1 MKAPAGSQVHQ
12 SSGYEPLWVDE
23 RELMGRRS
31 APGIARDRMPN
42 ARSRRF
48 ATSRNSEEPLGCWGR
63 DPMAVPMAVPSH
75 PRVPHLDAGAAH
87 TFTLCVGSEV
97 LTGRVIIAGEWFAA
111 GWALLAEGPR
121 DVFTVGRET
130 LRPTEAI
137 GAFMD
142 SVFDRSRTRSCS
154 HACFWALADDGRRL
168 DAALALFT
176 LVVSL
181 SVSHIRAEA
190 EAVGVQLTEGFF
202 QRLER
207 FIALLIGLVVPGA
220 MTPIL
225 VILAVLGAV
234 TALQRGW
241 AALVRA

>member
-1 MKAPAGSQVHQ
+1 
-12 SSGYEPLWVDE
+12 
-23 RELMGRRS
+23 MGRRS
-31 APGIARDRMPN
+31 ATGH
-42 ARSRRF
+42 RSRPHAEREIPKVRDLPKPRKNRSAAGGAIQWLF
-48 ATSRNSEEPLGCWGR
+48 QWPYRAILALLIWARVRPL
-63 DPMAVPMAVPSH
+63 
-75 PRVPHLDAGAAH
+75 HLTLLALALNIVTGA
-87 TFTLCVGSEV
+87 L
-97 LTGRVIIAGEWFAA
+97 IIAGEWFAA
-111 GWALLAEGPR
+111 GWTLLAAGLC
-121 DVFTVGRET
+121 DVFDGSVARHYGQQKRS
-130 LRPTEAI
+130 

-142 SVFDRSRTRSCS
+142 SVFDRISDAILF
-154 HACFWALADDGRRL
+154 ACLFWALADDGRRL

-220 MTPIL
+220 MAPIL

-241 AALVRA
+241 SALVRA

>member
-1 MKAPAGSQVHQ
+1 
-12 SSGYEPLWVDE
+12 
-23 RELMGRRS
+23 MGRR
-31 APGIARDRMPN
+31 AATGH
-42 ARSRRF
+42 RSRPHVARE
-48 ATSRNSEEPLGCWGR
+48 APKVR
-63 DPMAVPMAVPSH
+63 DLPKPRKNESAAGGAVQWIFQWPYRAILAFLIWARVRPVHLTLLAVG
-75 PRVPHLDAGAAH
+75 LN
-87 TFTLCVGSEV
+87 V
-97 LTGRVIIAGEWFAA
+97 LTGALIIAGEWFIA
-111 GWALLAEGPR
+111 GWALLAAGLC
-121 DVFTVGRET
+121 DVFDGSVARHHGRQK
-130 LRPTEAI
+130 RS

-142 SVFDRSRTRSCS
+142 SVLDRVSDAILF
-154 HACFWALADDGRRL
+154 ACLFWALAADGRRF

-207 FIALLIGLVVPGA
+207 FLALMIGLLVPGA

-241 AALVRA
+241 SALIRA

>member
-1 MKAPAGSQVHQ
+1 
-12 SSGYEPLWVDE
+12 
-23 RELMGRRS
+23 MGRR
-31 APGIARDRMPN
+31 AATRH
-42 ARSRRF
+42 RSRPHVARE
-48 ATSRNSEEPLGCWGR
+48 APKVR
-63 DPMAVPMAVPSH
+63 DLPK
-75 PRVPHLDAGAAH
+75 PRKNESAAGGAIQWIFQWPYRAILAFLIWARVRPWHLTILALALNVVTG
-87 TFTLCVGSEV
+87 V
-97 LTGRVIIAGEWFAA
+97 LIIAGDWFVAA
-111 GWALLAEGPR
+111 WALLAAGLC
-121 DVFTVGRET
+121 DVFDGSVARHHGQQKRS
-130 LRPTEAI
+130 

-142 SVFDRSRTRSCS
+142 SVLDRVSDAILF
-154 HACFWALADDGRRL
+154 ACLFWALADDGRRL

-190 EAVGVQLTEGFF
+190 EAVGVQLTEGLF

-207 FIALLIGLVVPGA
+207 FLALIVGLVVPGA

-241 AALVRA
+241 SALVRA